1 MFLIISYDAPHLEIG
16 GESLV
21 EKRKKRRAEG
31 NAFLFTSSP
40 SLVFFAFWPV
50 EYQRQHCKLM
60 ESTSYGCVDRH
71 EGKKKQN
78 FFARRSHTFT

>member
-1 MFLIISYDAPHLEIG
+1 VGNRWWKRERKEELKETRFFLPQARL
-16 GESLV
+16 
-21 EKRKKRRAEG
+21 
-31 NAFLFTSSP
+31 LF
-40 SLVFFAFWPV
+40 FFAFWPV